1 MINIFNKD
9 LEKKDNMF
17 KETFDEL
24 NAQIDN
30 MTEEELYQWLL
41 EIGVEF
47 ENMNNNNNKDE
58 YECEFYV

>member
-1 MINIFNKD
+1 MTNIFNKD
-9 LEKKDNMF
+9 LEKNNMF

-47 ENMNNNNNKDE
+47 KNE
-58 YECEFYV
+58 YE